1 MHICV
6 NKMSALGLL
15 RWLRT
20 EGSDLNWEICGI
32 PDADPWP
39 QKRWSA
45 RMIPYHQL
53 GRSGPPD
60 RTSPVDVIVPETGT
74 EPRASFFSVRTYKGH
89 LPLGSFL
96 RVTSEFTI
104 PCPELLFL
112 ELAGIMDR
120 AALELVGYELCGTYS
135 RGPSSP
141 RTAGVT
147 HGLKPLTSVSNIR
160 SYLDKC
166 YGQRGLNAARAALE
180 NVRDNAWSAMEAIVS
195 LFLVRDV
202 GDLGYGIKGITLN
215 EREGFAQELRR
226 NSSASGR
233 IPDISVDDLPI
244 GFNYD
249 GYGHLDLGSIDV
261 SSLSEEELKGKLTAV
276 REKYVDDLRRNRE
289 LLAQGRI
296 VLPVVAEDLIQ
307 RGGLDS
313 AVLEAVLAAER
324 FLGSSGKIGIQVR
337 RALASESAA
346 KRQQLIWSLYP
357 WLGGTSLGAY

>member
-120 AALELVGYELCGTYS
+120 AALELVEYELCGTYS

-180 NVRDNAWSAMEAIVS
+180 NVRDNAWSAMEAMVS

-202 GDLGYGIKGITLN
+202 GDLGYGIKEITLN
-215 EREGFAQELRR
+215 GREGFAQELRR